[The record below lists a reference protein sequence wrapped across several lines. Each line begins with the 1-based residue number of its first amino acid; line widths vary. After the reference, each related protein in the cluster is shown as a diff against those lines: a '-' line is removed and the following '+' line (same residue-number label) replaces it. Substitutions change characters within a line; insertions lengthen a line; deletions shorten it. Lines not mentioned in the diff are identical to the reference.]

1 MARMLRRKFFPHS
14 RVNMKEQVKQFI
26 DNLFDTEEDFFPYLY
41 NKDYVKGESN
51 IFYSGP
57 YWDNQEI
64 EVALKTFLTGKWLSS
79 GESVNKFEREF
90 SKKFNFNHSVMVNS
104 GSSANLVMIAALK
117 KHFGW
122 QDGDEIIVSVC
133 GFPTTLNPIIQNNL
147 KPVFVDIDYSDLNW
161 SLDEISKKI
170 SKRTVAAF
178 SSPVLGNPYDM
189 SKFVDLCRRNSIAII
204 ADNCD
209 SLGSKWHDNYLTDYA
224 VAASCSFYPAHHITT
239 IEGGMVS
246 SNIKEVVDLARSFAW
261 WGRDCYCVGAQNL
274 LSCGTCGKRFDNWL
288 VGYDKIVDHKY
299 VFGNIG
305 YNLKPIDMLGSIG
318 SVQLKKFDEI
328 HYLRRYNKSRLHQI
342 FETIPGVRVVDE
354 LVNAETSWFGVP
366 IICDGDK
373 TQLVKFLE
381 ENKIQTRNYFA
392 GNLLIHPA
400 YRHLESAF
408 DYPNAMKVLDNVF
421 FVGCSPTI
429 TDSMLEYIEEVI
441 ESYKKKVYE

>member
-1 MARMLRRKFFPHS
+1 
-14 RVNMKEQVKQFI
+14 MKEQVQQFI
-26 DNLFDTEEDFFPYLY
+26 ENLFNSEDKFFPYLY
-41 NKDYVKGESN
+41 NNDYVKGESN

-64 EVALKTFLTGKWLSS
+64 EAALKCFLTGKWLSS
-79 GESVNKFEREF
+79 GENVNKFEREF
-90 SKKFNFNHSVMVNS
+90 SKKFGFNHSVMVNS

-117 KHFGW
+117 KHFRW
-122 QDGDEIIVSVC
+122 KDGDEIIVSVC

-161 SLDEISKKI
+161 DLEQIEKKI
-170 SKRTVAAF
+170 TSRTVAAF
-178 SSPVLGNPYDM
+178 SSPVLGNPYDVN
-189 SKFVDLCRRNSIAII
+189 KFVDLCRRKKIAII

-209 SLGSKWHDNYLTDYA
+209 SLGSKWNGNYLTDYA
-224 VAASCSFYPAHHITT
+224 VASSCSFYPAHHITT

-261 WGRDCYCVGAQNL
+261 WGRDCYCVGSQNL

-288 VGYDKIVDHKY
+288 IGYDKVVDHKY

-305 YNLKPIDMLGSIG
+305 YNLKPIDMLGAIG
-318 SVQLKKFDEI
+318 SVQLEKFEEI
-328 HYLRRYNKSRLHQI
+328 HSIRRRNKNKLQEI
-342 FETIPGVRVVDE
+342 FSKIPGVRIVDE
-354 LVNAETSWFGVP
+354 KENAETSWFGVP
-366 IICDGDK
+366 IIYKQNK
-373 TQLVKFLE
+373 TKLVKFLE
-381 ENKIQTRNYFA
+381 DNKIQTRNYFA

-408 DYPNAMKVLDNVF
+408 NYPNAMKVLDNVF

-429 TDSMLEYIEEVI
+429 TDSMIEYIDDIVN
-441 ESYKKKVYE
+441 SYVLKINE

>member
-1 MARMLRRKFFPHS
+1 
-14 RVNMKEQVKQFI
+14 MKEQVKQFI
-26 DNLFDTEEDFFPYLY
+26 NNLFNEEENFFPYLY
-41 NKDYVKGESN
+41 NNNYVKGKSN

-64 EVALKTFLTGKWLSS
+64 EVALKSFLTGKWLSS
-79 GESVNKFEREF
+79 GEYVNKFEKEF
-90 SKKFNFNHSVMVNS
+90 SEKFDFKHSVMVNS

-117 KHFGW
+117 KYFDW

-147 KPVFVDIDYSDLNW
+147 KPVFVDIDYFDLNW
-161 SLDEISKKI
+161 DIEEIKKKI
-170 SKRTVAAF
+170 TPKTRALF
-178 SSPVLGNPYDM
+178 SSPVLANPYNYDQILDICD
-189 SKFVDLCRRNSIAII
+189 KNDLKLI

-209 SLGSKWHDNYLTDYA
+209 SLGSKWKGEYLTKHA
-224 VAASCSFYPAHHITT
+224 VASSCSFYPAHHIRT

-261 WGRDCYCVGAQNL
+261 WGRDCYCVGSQNL

-288 VGYDKIVDHKY
+288 LGYDKIVDHKY

-305 YNLKPIDMLGSIG
+305 YNLKPIDMLGAIG

-342 FETIPGVRVVDE
+342 FETIPGIRVVDE
-354 LVNAETSWFGVP
+354 LPDAETSWFGVP

-373 TQLVKFLE
+373 SGLVKFLE
-381 ENKIQTRNYFA
+381 EHKIQTRNYFA

-408 DYPNAMKVLDNVF
+408 NYPNAMKVLDNVF

-429 TDSMLEYIEEVI
+429 NDSMLEYIEEIVHL
-441 ESYKKKVYE
+441 YGT